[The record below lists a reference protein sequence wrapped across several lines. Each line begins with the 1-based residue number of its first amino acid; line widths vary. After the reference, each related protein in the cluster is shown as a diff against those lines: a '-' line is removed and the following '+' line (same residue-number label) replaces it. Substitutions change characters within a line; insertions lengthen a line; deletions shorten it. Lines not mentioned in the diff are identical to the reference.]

1 MTNGAAFG
9 CLGKGNDNGSGHD
22 VRGQGGGSD
31 VVKTL
36 KMINDVAW

>member
-22 VRGQGGGSD
+22 VRGQGWWQRCG
-31 VVKTL
+31 KNT
-36 KMINDVAW
+36 